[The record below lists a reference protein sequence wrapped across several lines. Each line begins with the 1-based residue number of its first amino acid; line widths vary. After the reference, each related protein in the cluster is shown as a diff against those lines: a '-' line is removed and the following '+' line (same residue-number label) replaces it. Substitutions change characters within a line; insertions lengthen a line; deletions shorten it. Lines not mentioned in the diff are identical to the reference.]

1 MVSVVAELMTH
12 AVAESIARAGNV
24 TVATPNADVVT
35 ARFESLVYR
44 RPGDGP
50 ALSAPRYDRY
60 GPATGGDVPDME
72 VLQYLPSGMAAPVL
86 DDGDDE
92 TPSPLSGDEPIDPDL
107 SGPTEG
113 EDP

>member
-1 MVSVVAELMTH
+1 MEAKPMVSVVAELMTH

-60 GPATGGDVPDME
+60 GPATGGDVP
-72 VLQYLPSGMAAPVL
+72 AALTKRELAGVVM
-86 DDGDDE
+86 G
-92 TPSPLSGDEPIDPDL
+92 
-107 SGPTEG
+107 
-113 EDP
+113 